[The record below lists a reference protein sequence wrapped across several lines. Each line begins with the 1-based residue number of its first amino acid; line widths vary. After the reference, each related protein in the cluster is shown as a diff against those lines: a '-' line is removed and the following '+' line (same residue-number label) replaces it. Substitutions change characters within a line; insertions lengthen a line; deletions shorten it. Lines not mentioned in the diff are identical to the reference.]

1 VLTPTGTYVVVD
13 GPAGR
18 WLQPVGHVFSAL
30 AVSPF
35 VSQRMVRADAYRCT
49 ENKQNLMTLSEFIED
64 GKVTPVIDRCYRFE
78 ETPAAIKY
86 QEEGHAPGKVV
97 ITV

>member
-1 VLTPTGTYVVVD
+1 MTPIGTYVSVG

-18 WLQPVGHVFSAL
+18 WLQPVGHVLSAL

-35 VSQRMVRADAYRCT
+35 VSQRIVRADAYRCT
-49 ENKQNLMTLSEFIED
+49 ENKQNLVTLSEFIEQ
-64 GKVTPVIDRCYRFE
+64 GKVTAVVDRCYQIE

-97 ITV
+97 ITA

>member
-1 VLTPTGTYVVVD
+1 MKAFVLRSYG
-13 GPAGR
+13 
-18 WLQPVGHVFSAL
+18 
-30 AVSPF
+30 SP
-35 VSQRMVRADAYRCT
+35 D
-49 ENKQNLMTLSEFIED
+49 
-64 GKVTPVIDRCYRFE
+64 VTPVIDRCYRFE